1 MSSPIPG
8 PSRPARPSAAVYRR
22 RRLVALLLLLLLV
35 AGVVWGVTAL
45 LGRDEEG
52 ATAAAAAESGDTE
65 PAAATD
71 PAEEAPDGQ
80 VAACAAADVGADLAL
95 DPTGAGMAFEITV
108 RNTGQ
113 TPCLVDAGP
122 GTLVASVSSGSDD
135 VWSSGHCAGD
145 ATNELLLDAGTD
157 TAVTVR
163 WDGHRSAEGCPGDQP
178 QAGPGTY
185 RVALELAGEPLDL
198 REVFEIG

>member
-1 MSSPIPG
+1 MTSPTPG

-45 LGRDEEG
+45 LGRGEE
-52 ATAAAAAESGDTE
+52 ATASATTESAGTESAES
-65 PAAATD
+65 AAAT
-71 PAEEAPDGQ
+71 EPDGD
-80 VAACAAADVGADLAL
+80 VTACAAADLGADLAL
-95 DPTGAGMAFEITV
+95 DPTGAGMGFEITV

-113 TPCLVDAGP
+113 APCLVDAGP
-122 GTLVASVSSGSDD
+122 AALIASVSSGSDD
-135 VWSSGHCAGD
+135 VWSSGHCADD

-163 WDGHRSAEGCPGDQP
+163 WDGHRSAEGCPGSQP

-185 RVALELAGEPLDL
+185 RVALALADEPLDL
-198 REVFEIG
+198 LEVFEIG